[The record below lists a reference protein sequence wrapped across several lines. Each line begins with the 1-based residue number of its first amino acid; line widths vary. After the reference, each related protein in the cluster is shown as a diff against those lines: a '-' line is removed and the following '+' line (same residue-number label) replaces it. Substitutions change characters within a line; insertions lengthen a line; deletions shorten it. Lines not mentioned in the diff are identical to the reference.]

1 MRKMWVEQQ
10 AAPDLGAIERERD
23 CPKYKPRKDKKLRG
37 SLQIR
42 EGAKCRMS
50 YIISCL
56 QLLAL
61 LLKINYC
68 FQIILSTHIW
78 T

>member
-37 SLQIR
+37 
-42 EGAKCRMS
+42 CRDH
-50 YIISCL
+50 Y
-56 QLLAL
+56 
-61 LLKINYC
+61 K
-68 FQIILSTHIW
+68 FVKVRTVE
-78 T
+78 